1 MDKYGFSSSSIRYN
15 NPHWEGRR
23 YIDYKY
29 IKRSI
34 LDSIIED
41 VGRYRVVVVLGPLG
55 VGKTALVQ
63 QVIDRLSQSYNP
75 SNILYLP
82 LDDPS
87 HNPVNVRNFYFSEV
101 VKDVSLPIYIVLDEF
116 LFIEDYPDYLRE
128 LLSRHENV
136 HLLLISSY
144 KPENL
149 DWLDVEYKVYNVNPL
164 SFIEFLNMSG
174 YSVEPIPFDQYKVRD
189 FYIEHLNLVD
199 VYMEYLIRGGFPRL
213 TIDME
218 KHFVRGWIKNNVLD
232 RIIYKII
239 PRIGK
244 KRRPYIAE
252 SIFRLICFEP
262 GDAVNYNR
270 LSEAVDKDI
279 RTVSTYISTLESS
292 YLIHILK
299 HMVGKG
305 RAGRKL
311 PKIYPYNPAYSYSL
325 YPERFNDEKYLNSI
339 VESRVI
345 QLLGIKY
352 YIRRSSGVDI
362 LIWEGDGMF
371 IPIYVKYVRR
381 VSKRDI
387 KRVHNIASRLGS
399 KYGFVL
405 VKETLEFVN
414 DSGVNVWV
422 IPVWLFELIDFSSM
436 SKK

>member
-15 NPHWEGRR
+15 NPHWDGRKYIEYR
-23 YIDYKY
+23 YIV
-29 IKRSI
+29 RPV
-34 LDSIIED
+34 LDSIIND
-41 VGRYRVVVVLGPLG
+41 INKYRVVAIIGPLG
-55 VGKTALVQ
+55 VGKTSLAHQ
-63 QVIDRLSQSYNP
+63 IIDRLSQNHNP

-87 HNPVNVRNFYFSEV
+87 HNPQNVSDFYFREV

-116 LFIEDYPDYLRE
+116 LFIEDYKKYLKG
-128 LLSRHENV
+128 LLNRHDNIR
-136 HLLLISSY
+136 LLLISSY

-149 DWLDVEYKVYNVNPL
+149 DWLGVDYKVYNINPF

-174 YSVEPIPFDQYKVRD
+174 YTVEPIPFDQYKVRD

-199 VYMEYLIRGGFPRL
+199 VYTEYLIRGGFPRL
-213 TIDME
+213 TLDLE

-232 RIIYKII
+232 RIIYKIV

-262 GDAVNYNR
+262 GEAVNYNR
-270 LSEAVDKDI
+270 LSEAVNKDI

-299 HMVGKG
+299 HMVGRGK
-305 RAGRKL
+305 AGRKL

-325 YPERFNDEKYLNSI
+325 YPERFNDEEYLNSI

-352 YIRRSSGVDI
+352 YLRRSSGVDI
-362 LIWEGDGMF
+362 LIWEKDGMY

-381 VSKRDI
+381 ASKRDI
-387 KRVHNIASRLGS
+387 KRVHNVASRLAS
-399 KYGFVL
+399 EYGFVL
-405 VKETLEFVN
+405 VRETLEFVN
-414 DSGVNVWV
+414 EPDVKVWV
-422 IPVWLFELIDFSSM
+422 IPAWLFELIDLSSI